1 MENKPSYEELEER
14 LVEQE
19 KEIASLRATIEKL
32 RESEEKFKTMFEN
45 ANDHIAYVDL
55 EDRIIDVNHKFE
67 EIFGHNRED
76 VIGKK
81 FYEFSAL
88 TPEASE
94 KSLEY
99 TRKLIGEDPGQN
111 PVLEFEAFDKNGNQ
125 VYLEVNPRAVVKD
138 GKVVGFLSITRD
150 ITERKRAEEAL
161 HKHQDELERL
171 VKERTANL
179 EEANTALRVMLKKAE
194 EVRAEMGERI
204 QFNIREFAFPY
215 LERLKKTDLDNTQ
228 KAYLENLEEN
238 LNEITSPFMQG
249 ISTKYMRLTPT
260 EIQVANMVKQGKST
274 KEIAELLSMSFR
286 TIETHR
292 YNIRAKLGLKNQKA
306 NLRTYLLSFN

>member
-14 LVEQE
+14 LVERE
-19 KEIASLRATIEKL
+19 TEVASLRATIEKL

-67 EIFGHNRED
+67 DLFGHRRED
-76 VIGKK
+76 VIGKT
-81 FYEFSAL
+81 FYDFAVLSA
-88 TPEASE
+88 EAKE
-94 KSLEY
+94 KSLEH

-111 PVLEFEAFDKNGNQ
+111 PVLEFEAIDKDGNQ

-138 GKVVGFLSITRD
+138 GQIVGFLSITRD
-150 ITERKRAEEAL
+150 ITERKMAEKEL
-161 HKHQDELERL
+161 QRHQDELERL

-194 EVRAEMGERI
+194 EVRTEMGERI
-204 QFNIREFAFPY
+204 KFNIREFALPY
-215 LERLKKTDLDNTQ
+215 LEKMKKTNLDSSQ
-228 KAYLENLEEN
+228 QAYLENLEEN
-238 LNEITSPFMQG
+238 LNEVTSPFMQG
-249 ISTKYMRLTPT
+249 ISTRYMRLTPT

-274 KEIAELLSMSFR
+274 KEIAELMSMSFR

-292 YNIRAKLGLKNQKA
+292 YNIRTKLGLKNQKA